1 MTGKI
6 RMNGKIYIMLVAGGK
21 GTRLLG
27 ETPKQFQI
35 VAGKPLV
42 MHTFDAF
49 SAFFG
54 KAEFLLVLPELEIG
68 RWKHLCAD
76 YDFQLPHTL
85 VEGGPTRYH
94 SVKNGLAFVTDNSLV
109 FIHDAVRP
117 LVSREVLLDCLQ
129 VARIHGTAIPV
140 VPLTESL
147 RQVENG
153 ISRAVDRSRFRI
165 VQTPQV
171 FRSDILKKAY
181 LQAYRDTFTDD
192 ASVVENSGQPLH
204 LVNGNP
210 ENIKVTRPGD
220 LGYVETLLL
229 QKK

>member
-1 MTGKI
+1 
-6 RMNGKIYIMLVAGGK
+6 MNGKIYIVLVAGGK
-21 GTRLLG
+21 GTRMG
-27 ETPKQFQI
+27 SETPKQFHL
-35 VAGKPLV
+35 VAGKPLI

-49 SAFFG
+49 SLFFE
-54 KAEFLLVLPELEIG
+54 KAEFLLALPEMEIG

-76 YDFQLPHTL
+76 FGFDLPHRI

-94 SVKNGLAFVTDNSLV
+94 SVKNALAFVEDKSLV

-117 LVSREVLLDCLQ
+117 LVSEDILLDCLQ

-140 VPLTESL
+140 TPVMEAL
-147 RQVENG
+147 RRVENG
-153 ISRAVDRSRFRI
+153 ISRAVDRRHYKM

-171 FRSDILKKAY
+171 FRSDLLKKAY

-192 ASVVENSGQPLH
+192 AAVLESSGQALH

-220 LGYVETLLL
+220 LGYVEAVLTHRAG
-229 QKK
+229 K

>member
-1 MTGKI
+1 
-6 RMNGKIYIMLVAGGK
+6 MNGKIYIILVAGGK
-21 GTRLLG
+21 GTRMG
-27 ETPKQFQI
+27 SETPKQFHV
-35 VAGKPLV
+35 VAGRPLV

-49 SAFFG
+49 ALFYG
-54 KAEFLLVLPELEIG
+54 KAGFLLVLPELEIG
-68 RWKHLCAD
+68 RWKHLCVD
-76 YDFQLPHTL
+76 YGFDVPHHI

-94 SVKNGLAFVTDNSLV
+94 SVKNALALVEDKSLV

-117 LVSREVLLDCLQ
+117 LVSEDVLLDCLQ

-140 VPLTESL
+140 TPVTDTL

-153 ISRAVDRSRFRI
+153 ISRAADRNRYKM

-192 ASVVENSGQPLH
+192 AAVVENTGQPLH

-220 LGYVETLLL
+220 LGYVEALLAHRTR
-229 QKK
+229 

>member
-1 MTGKI
+1 
-6 RMNGKIYIMLVAGGK
+6 MNGKIYIVLVAGGK
-21 GTRLLG
+21 GTRLG
-27 ETPKQFQI
+27 SETPKQFHV

-49 SAFFG
+49 SLFFG

-68 RWKHLCAD
+68 RWKHLCVD
-76 YDFQLPHTL
+76 YDFQLPHTI

-94 SVKNGLAFVTDNSLV
+94 SVKNALARVKEKGLV

-117 LVSREVLLDCLQ
+117 LVSEDTLLDCLQ
-129 VARIHGTAIPV
+129 VARIHGSAIPV
-140 VPLTESL
+140 VPLADSL
-147 RQVENG
+147 RRVENG
-153 ISRAVDRSRFRI
+153 ISRAVDRNRYRL

-192 ASVVENSGQPLH
+192 SSVVENTGQPLH

-210 ENIKVTRPGD
+210 ENIKVTCPGD
-220 LGYVETLLL
+220 LGYVEAVLL